1 MEFAS
6 LMFKNYL
13 RRELVIKDHRKTM
26 LLYEY
31 PPKLTRLQKQQKAV
45 NDIAEHKKMQKALYR
60 GLIIGCAICV
70 LALLVP
76 TMIIK
81 ILLMLIGIG
90 NIAVAF
96 LLYRF
101 SAMSRDTECFTRI
114 YDDHIEHKQGS
125 LLTKK
130 YLTVTLAFDDIVKSE
145 QTPQGA
151 MVFYLTDSAAPA
163 TEGADKKQLA
173 ELSEHRLTLSFQDTK
188 AKLYLI
194 NELHE
199 KIKYPKKDYNVIEDD
214 EDEDDL
220 WDPLHKHG
228 L

>member
-1 MEFAS
+1 
-6 LMFKNYL
+6 
-13 RRELVIKDHRKTM
+13 M

-31 PPKLTRLQKQQKAV
+31 PPKLNRTRRQQKAV
-45 NDIAEHKKMQKALYR
+45 NDLAEHRKMRRGLYR
-60 GLIIGCAICV
+60 NLIIGCVIGV
-70 LALLVP
+70 
-76 TMIIK
+76 
-81 ILLMLIGIG
+81 IGIFVPVMIVKVLLWLIAAA
-90 NIAVAF
+90 NITVAL

-125 LLTKK
+125 LLSQK
-130 YLTVTLAFDDIVKSE
+130 YLTVSLMYSDVERSE

-151 MVFYLTDSAAPA
+151 LVFYLKDGAAPSL
-163 TEGADKKQLA
+163 EGDTAKAQK
-173 ELSEHRLTLSFQDTK
+173 ELSQNRLTLVFQDTN
-188 AKLYLI
+188 AKLFLV
-194 NELHE
+194 NELYG
-199 KIKYPKKDYNVIEDD
+199 KINYPRKEYRVIEDE

>member
-1 MEFAS
+1 
-6 LMFKNYL
+6 
-13 RRELVIKDHRKTM
+13 M

-31 PPKLTRLQKQQKAV
+31 PPKLNRIQRQQKAV
-45 NDIAEHKKMQKALYR
+45 NDLAEHRKMRKGLYR
-60 GLIIGCAICV
+60 NLIIGCVIGV
-70 LALLVP
+70 VGIFVP
-76 TMIIK
+76 VMIVR
-81 ILLMLIGIG
+81 ILLWLIAAA
-90 NIAVAF
+90 NIAVAL

-125 LLTKK
+125 LLSKK
-130 YLTVTLAFDDIVKSE
+130 YLTVTLMYSDIERSE

-151 MVFYLTDSAAPA
+151 VVFYLTEGAAPA
-163 TEGADKKQLA
+163 LKGDTAKAEA
-173 ELSEHRLTLSFQDTK
+173 ELSQHRLTLSFQDTK
-188 AKLYLI
+188 AKLYLV
-194 NELHE
+194 NELYD
-199 KIKYPKKDYNVIEDD
+199 KIKYPKKNYNVIEDE

>member
-1 MEFAS
+1 
-6 LMFKNYL
+6 
-13 RRELVIKDHRKTM
+13 M

-31 PPKLTRLQKQQKAV
+31 PPKLSRIQRQQKAV
-45 NDIAEHKKMQKALYR
+45 NDLAEHRKMRKGLYR
-60 GLIIGCAICV
+60 NLIIGCVIGV
-70 LALLVP
+70 VGIFVP
-76 TMIIK
+76 VMIVR
-81 ILLMLIGIG
+81 ILLWLIAAA
-90 NIAVAF
+90 NIAVAL

-101 SAMSRDTECFTRI
+101 SALSRDTECFTRI

-125 LLTKK
+125 LLSKK
-130 YLTVTLAFDDIVKSE
+130 YLTVTLMYSDIERSE

-151 MVFYLTDSAAPA
+151 VVFYLKEDAAPSLKGDA
-163 TEGADKKQLA
+163 AKAEA
-173 ELSEHRLTLSFQDTK
+173 ELSQHRLTLSFQDTK

-194 NELHE
+194 NELHDR
-199 KIKYPKKDYNVIEDD
+199 IKYPKKNYNVIEDE

>member
-1 MEFAS
+1 
-6 LMFKNYL
+6 
-13 RRELVIKDHRKTM
+13 M

-31 PPKLTRLQKQQKAV
+31 PPKLSRSERQQKAAHDLV
-45 NDIAEHKKMQKALYR
+45 EHKKMQKALFR
-60 GLIIGCAICV
+60 GLIIGCVICV
-70 LALLVP
+70 LAFAVP
-76 TMIIK
+76 NALIK
-81 ILLMLIGIG
+81 ILLFLIGIG
-90 NIAVAF
+90 NIAVAC

-114 YDDHIEHKQGS
+114 YDDHIEHRQGS

-130 YLTVTLAFDDIVKSE
+130 YITVTLSFSDVVRSE

-151 MVFYLTDSAAPA
+151 VVFYLKD
-163 TEGADKKQLA
+163 GASPELVGA
-173 ELSEHRLTLSFQDTK
+173 GERELSELGQGQITLKFQDTK

-199 KIKYPKKDYNVIEDD
+199 KINYPKKEYNVIED
-214 EDEDDL
+214 EETEDDL

>member
-1 MEFAS
+1 
-6 LMFKNYL
+6 
-13 RRELVIKDHRKTM
+13 M

-31 PPKLTRLQKQQKAV
+31 PPKLNRIQRQQKAV
-45 NDIAEHKKMQKALYR
+45 NDLAEHRKMRKGLYR
-60 GLIIGCAICV
+60 NLIIGCVIGV
-70 LALLVP
+70 VGIFVP
-76 TMIIK
+76 VMIVR
-81 ILLMLIGIG
+81 ILLWLIAAA
-90 NIAVAF
+90 NIAVAL

-101 SAMSRDTECFTRI
+101 SALSRDTECFTRI

-125 LLTKK
+125 LLSKK
-130 YLTVTLAFDDIVKSE
+130 YLTVTLMYSDIERSE

-151 MVFYLTDSAAPA
+151 VVFYLKEDAAPSLKGDA
-163 TEGADKKQLA
+163 AKAEA
-173 ELSEHRLTLSFQDTK
+173 ELSRHRLTLSFQDTK

-194 NELHE
+194 NELHDR
-199 KIKYPKKDYNVIEDD
+199 IKYPKKNYNVIEDE

>member
-1 MEFAS
+1 
-6 LMFKNYL
+6 
-13 RRELVIKDHRKTM
+13 M

-31 PPKLTRLQKQQKAV
+31 PPKLNRIQRQQKAV
-45 NDIAEHKKMQKALYR
+45 NDLAEHRKMRRGLYR
-60 GLIIGCAICV
+60 NLIIGCVIGV
-70 LALLVP
+70 IGIFVP
-76 TMIIK
+76 VMIVK
-81 ILLMLIGIG
+81 ILLWLIAAA
-90 NIAVAF
+90 NIAVAL

-101 SAMSRDTECFTRI
+101 SAMSRDTKCFTRI
-114 YDDHIEHKQGS
+114 YDDHIEHRQGS
-125 LLTKK
+125 LLSKK
-130 YLTVTLAFDDIVKSE
+130 YLTAVLDYSDIRRSE

-151 MVFYLTDSAAPA
+151 VVFYLKEDASPSL
-163 TEGADKKQLA
+163 EGDTLKA
-173 ELSEHRLTLSFQDTK
+173 EKELLQHRLTLTFQDTK

-199 KIKYPKKDYNVIEDD
+199 KINYPKKEYNVIEDE